1 MADLTPIKIDN
12 LGIYGVIREAEVDSS
27 LIPDGALTEAQNVH
41 FDRRGAVTVRPGI
54 AALGATVLTTR
65 PCTGLHNVQSG
76 TAIAVF
82 SNGGSATIYSFGTSS
97 TPSAWAV
104 SLDGGTAS
112 VRVRFVDFGS
122 YSIALNFNYNT
133 YTSMRFWDGGTRA
146 WRHTGNPIN
155 PQNMWGV
162 SAQLGEAYKSRV
174 YLFGDTV
181 PQGSGQ
187 VASNKSRLFFS
198 SVISSTGNITWSPA
212 VDYVDIN
219 PGDGEGGTGLKRYSL
234 ELLCF
239 KPNYIYRFRTSGVD
253 PDPLIKVGTRSQESI
268 VEGERG
274 LYFHHD
280 SGFYRYT
287 GGYPEQIS
295 RPLSDIVRAIPFS
308 QFDDIVGWSDPDHVY
323 WAIGTVSVAETTET
337 VTIKNC
343 VLRYTESSDVWTVY
357 SMAWDIR
364 GGITFNSGTT
374 LSRIVATDMG
384 HVATHNSGTTD
395 LGEPIK
401 YRMRTKWYWW
411 DSVSTRK
418 NIEEIVATCEKAQA
432 TELMYQIDEEREW
445 KTIGQVKKLTNY
457 FQRQKIRFH
466 RIRFQVTGMSRLE
479 APIFRSIEI
488 VKGTNDGLIAEYGH
502 SS

>member
-1 MADLTPIKIDN
+1 MSDLEPLKIDKI
-12 LGIYGVIREAEVDSS
+12 GIYGVIREAEVDSS
-27 LIPDGALTEAQNVH
+27 LTPDGALTEAQNFH
-41 FDRRGAVTVRPGI
+41 FDRRGAATVRPGI
-54 AALGATVLTTR
+54 TGLGSTVLTSR
-65 PCTGLHNVQSG
+65 PAVGLHNVQSA

-82 SNGGSATIYSFGTSS
+82 SNGGSSSIYSYGTSS
-97 TPSAWAV
+97 AAGAWAV
-104 SLDGGTAS
+104 TLDGGTAS
-112 VRVRFVDFGS
+112 VRIRFVDFGS
-122 YSIALNFNYNT
+122 FTIAINFAYNT
-133 YTSMRFWDGGTRA
+133 YSSMRFWDGGTRR
-146 WRHTGNPIN
+146 WYFTGNPIN

-162 SAQLGEAYKSRV
+162 APQLGETYKSRI
-174 YLFGDTV
+174 YLTGDTV
-181 PQGSGQ
+181 PAGTGQ

-219 PGDGEGGTGLKRYSL
+219 PGDGEGMTGLKRYSL

-253 PDPLIKVGTRSQESI
+253 PDPLIKVGTRSQESV

-287 GGYPEQIS
+287 GGYPTQIS
-295 RPLSDIVRAIPFS
+295 RSISDIVRAIPFS
-308 QFDDIVGWSDPDHVY
+308 QFDDIIGWSDPDHIY
-323 WAIGTVSVAETTET
+323 WAIGTVSVPETNET
-337 VTIKNC
+337 VIIKNC

-357 SMAWDIR
+357 SMALDIR
-364 GGITFNSGTT
+364 AGITYNSGTT
-374 LSRIVATDMG
+374 LSRLVATDMG

-411 DSVSTRK
+411 DSIATLK
-418 NIEEIVATCEKAQA
+418 NIEQIVTTCEKAQA
-432 TELMYQIDEEREW
+432 TELMYQVDEEREW
-445 KTIGQVKKLTNY
+445 KTIGQVKKLANFFDNTN
-457 FQRQKIRFH
+457 ITFH

-488 VKGTNDGLIAEYGH
+488 IKGTNQGIAEN
-502 SS
+502 